1 MMLKILVGVGLGFL
15 IFIRPEA
22 RQTTGDLPPSAGD
35 AIAPAKDGKIF
46 QDIVLMLLLKRA
58 KNKSESAST
67 DDLVSSHAS
76 NGRAT
81 RHPLPWAEHC

>member
-1 MMLKILVGVGLGFL
+1 MLKILVGVGLGFL

-81 RHPLPWAEHC
+81 RHPLSWAEHC

>member
-1 MMLKILVGVGLGFL
+1 MLKILVGVGLGFL

>member
-1 MMLKILVGVGLGFL
+1 MPKILVGVGLGFL
-15 IFIRPEA
+15 IFTNPEA
-22 RQTTGDLPPSAGD
+22 RQMSGDLLRSAGD
-35 AIAPAKDGKIF
+35 AIAPAKDGKTF
-46 QDIVLMLLLKRA
+46 QDIVLMLLLKSA

-67 DDLVSSHAS
+67 DDLVASHAS